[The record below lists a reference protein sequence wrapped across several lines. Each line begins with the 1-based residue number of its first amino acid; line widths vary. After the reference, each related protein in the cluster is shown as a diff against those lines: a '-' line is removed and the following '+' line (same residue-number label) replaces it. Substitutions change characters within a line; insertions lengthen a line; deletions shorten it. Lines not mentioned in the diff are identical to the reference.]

1 MISQGLLQKL
11 LDFRRERD
19 WEQFHNLRTLSTSIV
34 LEAAELAEFSQWA
47 KDEELS
53 EIIHERKQEIEHEIA
68 DIAILLSFLSHD
80 LGVDIEQAVARKLEI
95 NKQRYPADKAKGT
108 AKKYNRLEESRPRG
122 CPPLMALRPCRI
134 RGHLRM
140 FT

>member
-11 LDFRRERD
+11 LDFRREHD

-108 AKKYNRLEESRPRG
+108 AKKYNRLEES
-122 CPPLMALRPCRI
+122 PP
-134 RGHLRM
+134 
-140 FT
+140 